1 MRAVNPLRVCVSA
14 AFRTSVTREGIQRP
28 LTSRSAKAPVRDP
41 RVNLMPPHVIRPLLA
56 KGLAAVV
63 GLAAL
68 LVQAGCS
75 DVSATTSFKS
85 IGDVRTAVAPGLR
98 GYPFAASRTTTQ
110 DYFGVPISDDFAWL
124 ENAADPVSR
133 SWILAESAYSRRY
146 LEGMPARAALRQRL
160 QGLIGSTQNAYSGI
174 VERGGILFAIKTA
187 PPLQRPVLVVLKSVD
202 DLASERI
209 VFDPNEAASDGSLAI
224 DFIRPSPDGR
234 RVAIAVSNGSTDGDT
249 VRIVDLGAGGQTLPD
264 TLTRVTSAAA
274 GGDLAWSAGGTGLFV
289 TQYPAPVSAPAAAG
303 PQSPVQVVFHKLGM
317 PIAQDR
323 VELGA
328 GLPRLARVRLESA
341 REGRSVL
348 ALVENGRGGDVSLYL
363 KSADANGEGAWRRLA
378 SEQDGVRDAQFGDDD
393 ALWIRSIANAP
404 RGKVLRLPLSETKSV
419 NWDKVA
425 TIAMPLEGAV
435 QRFIVANGTLYLVEG
450 QTGPSRLRL
459 VDVKSRHASV
469 VTLPAST
476 GIAALARVGR
486 SDVVAQVTS
495 YVEPPLWTRV
505 GGGKVKRTALVMTS
519 DANFNDSDI
528 VREFA
533 TSRDGTP
540 VPVDILR
547 RKGTR
552 LDGHNPVML
561 TLGGSAGAGTT
572 PDFDPTRR
580 VWLDRGGVIA
590 VATLRGASDSGEAW
604 RVDGLRTKKQNA
616 IDDLTACAD
625 MLVKRGYTQPALL
638 ALRARG
644 DGALVAIAAMTQ
656 RPEMARAVVAA
667 NGRYDLL
674 RLERDATGEY
684 DAPDLGSVKDRAQF
698 DALAALSPLRA
709 VRDGGKYPATLLLA
723 GERDGRVNPSQSRKM
738 AARLQQANPNG
749 RPTLLRT
756 DAWSGQPAQ
765 AALADTV
772 EQTADELG
780 FLLHEVVAAQ

>member
-1 MRAVNPLRVCVSA
+1 
-14 AFRTSVTREGIQRP
+14 
-28 LTSRSAKAPVRDP
+28 
-41 RVNLMPPHVIRPLLA
+41 VNLMPLPHSDSSLLA
-56 KGLAAVV
+56 RGLAAAV
-63 GLAAL
+63 GIAAL
-68 LVQAGCS
+68 LVLAGCADS
-75 DVSATTSFKS
+75 TGSTSFKS
-85 IGDVRTAVAPGLR
+85 IGEVSTGVAPGLR

-110 DYFGVPISDDFAWL
+110 DYFGVPISDDFDWL

-146 LEGMPARAALRQRL
+146 LEAMPARAALRQRL
-160 QGLIGSTQNAYSGI
+160 QALIGSTQNAYSGI
-174 VERGGILFAIKTA
+174 VERGGILFALKTA
-187 PPLQRPVLVVLKSVD
+187 PPLQRPVLVVLKSMD
-202 DLASERI
+202 DLASERV
-209 VFDPNEAASDGSLAI
+209 VFDPNEQAADGSLAI
-224 DFIRPSPDGR
+224 DFFRPSSDGR
-234 RVAIAVSNGSTDGDT
+234 RVAIALSSGSVDGDT
-249 VRIVDLGAGGQTLPD
+249 VRIVDLGTGGQALPD

-274 GGDLAWSAGGTGLFV
+274 GGDLAWGAGGAGLFV
-289 TQYPAPVSAPAAAG
+289 TQYPAPGSRPAADA
-303 PQSPVQVVFHKLGM
+303 QTTVQVVFHKLGA
-317 PIAQDR
+317 PAAQDR
-323 VELGA
+323 IELGA
-328 GLPRLARVRLESA
+328 GLPRLARVRLEGA

-425 TIAMPLEGAV
+425 TIATPLEGAV
-435 QRFIVANGTLYLVEG
+435 QRFVVAGGTLYLAEG

-459 VDVKSRHASV
+459 VDVKSKHASV
-469 VTLPAST
+469 VALPASS
-476 GIAALARVGR
+476 GIAALVRVGR
-486 SDVVAQVTS
+486 NDVVAQVTS

-519 DANFNDSDI
+519 DANFNDSDV

-547 RKGTR
+547 RKSMR
-552 LDGHNPVML
+552 LDGHNPVLL

-572 PDFDPTRR
+572 PDFDATRR

-604 RVDGLRTKKQNA
+604 RVDGVRTKKQNA
-616 IDDLTACAD
+616 IDDLLACAD
-625 MLVKRGYTQPALL
+625 MLVKRGYTQPSLL

-644 DGALVAIAAMTQ
+644 DGALVAVAATTQ
-656 RPEMARAVVAA
+656 RPELARAVVAA

-684 DAPDLGSVKDRAQF
+684 DTPDLGSVKDRAQF

-765 AALADTV
+765 AALADAV
-772 EQTADELG
+772 DQTADELG